1 MGVLKTKGVFR
12 KEAIKGLVKSLVS
25 EKLLRTE
32 VGLGLCKT
40 CLGLITGT
48 RQKKIGKLSS
58 YFPTETGRLG

>member
-48 RQKKIGKLSS
+48 CQKKSGS
-58 YFPTETGRLG
+58 